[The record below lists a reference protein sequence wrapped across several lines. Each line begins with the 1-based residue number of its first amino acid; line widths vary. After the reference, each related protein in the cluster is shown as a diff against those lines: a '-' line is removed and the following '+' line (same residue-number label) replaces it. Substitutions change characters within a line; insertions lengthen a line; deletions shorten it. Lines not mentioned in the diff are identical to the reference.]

1 MQPLSR
7 DSLSCHSRTRDR
19 GGDWPFIR
27 LQQKMP
33 VEINDFYLPN
43 APSPCLIVQTDLRG
57 DAFLI
62 HCTLDARE
70 QAFWERCLCNQR
82 QHRLKMSHAFLR
94 RLEFFRDSYRDTQ
107 PAQLGGGFET
117 GSGSVL
123 LAETS
128 PAAPARARCTDLL
141 TFSLCLATLGFKCS
155 SQRLVLWACHL
166 ERKFDME
173 SDRR

>member
-1 MQPLSR
+1 
-7 DSLSCHSRTRDR
+7 
-19 GGDWPFIR
+19 
-27 LQQKMP
+27 MP

-62 HCTLDARE
+62 HCTLVPCVCGIRPSGNAV
-70 QAFWERCLCNQR
+70 FVINGNIV
-82 QHRLKMSHAFLR
+82 LKCRTL
-94 RLEFFRDSYRDTQ
+94 FRAAEVCAILIVTRSRGRS
-107 PAQLGGGFET
+107 GGGFET
-117 GSGSVL
+117 ESGSIL

-128 PAAPARARCTDLL
+128 PALPPRAQHNDLL

-155 SQRLVLWACHL
+155 KQRLILWVCHL
-166 ERKFDME
+166 ERKFDMQ

>member
-1 MQPLSR
+1 
-7 DSLSCHSRTRDR
+7 
-19 GGDWPFIR
+19 
-27 LQQKMP
+27 MP
-33 VEINDFYLPN
+33 VEINDFYLRN

-57 DAFLI
+57 DACLI
-62 HCTLDARE
+62 HCTFVHCVPQE

-82 QHRLKMSHAFLR
+82 QHHLEMSHAFSGQLKFLR
-94 RLEFFRDSYRDTQ
+94 FLSWHVVGAAR
-107 PAQLGGGFET
+107 GGFET
-117 GSGSVL
+117 ESCSIL

-128 PAAPARARCTDLL
+128 AALPPRAQHNDLL

-155 SQRLVLWACHL
+155 SQRLILWACHL

>member
-1 MQPLSR
+1 
-7 DSLSCHSRTRDR
+7 
-19 GGDWPFIR
+19 
-27 LQQKMP
+27 MP

-43 APSPCLIVQTDLRG
+43 APYPCLIVQTDLLG
-57 DAFLI
+57 DAVLI
-62 HCTLDARE
+62 HCTLVPCAPQE

-82 QHRLKMSHAFLR
+82 HHRLKMSHAFLGRLKFLAILIVTRSR
-94 RLEFFRDSYRDTQ
+94 RRS
-107 PAQLGGGFET
+107 GGFET
-117 GSGSVL
+117 ESGSIL

-128 PAAPARARCTDLL
+128 PALPPRAQRNDLL

-155 SQRLVLWACHL
+155 SQRLILWACRL